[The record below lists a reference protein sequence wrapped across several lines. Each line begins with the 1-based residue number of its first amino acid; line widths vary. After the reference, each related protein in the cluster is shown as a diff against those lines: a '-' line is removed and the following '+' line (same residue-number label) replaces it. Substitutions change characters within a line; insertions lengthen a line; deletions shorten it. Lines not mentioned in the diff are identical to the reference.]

1 MRKIQNIFIII
12 VSLLLSQS
20 LFAMDW
26 SHKCTV
32 QKVCVKD
39 VINLDRDNEFT
50 NECLRGAELRKP
62 FAEYRSYFKILDN
75 KKAKILRPYIGYIE
89 LNNLTKGAIY
99 STSYNGYRISF
110 VLGGYSEYY
119 EFQIEKILTVDNS
132 LLLIHHETGYCELI
146 DN

>member
-1 MRKIQNIFIII
+1 MKKIIFII
-12 VSLLLSQS
+12 SLFLSQS
-20 LFAMDW
+20 LLASDW

-39 VINLDRDNEFT
+39 IINLDRDNEFT
-50 NECLRGAELRKP
+50 NECLRGAETREP
-62 FAEYRSYFKILDN
+62 FAEYKSYFKIEDN
-75 KKAKILRPYIGYIE
+75 KKAKIQRPYIGEIE
-89 LNNLTKGAIY
+89 LNNLIKGARY
-99 STSYNGYRISF
+99 SANYNGYRISF

-132 LLLIHHETGYCELI
+132 LLLIHSETGYCELI

>member
-1 MRKIQNIFIII
+1 MRKIQNTFIFI

-20 LFAMDW
+20 LLAMDW

-50 NECLRGAELRKP
+50 NECLRGAEPREP
-62 FAEYRSYFKILDN
+62 FAEYRSYFKIIDN
-75 KKAKILRPYIGYIE
+75 KKAKILRPYIGEIE
-89 LNNLTKGAIY
+89 LNDLIKGARY
-99 STSYNGYRISF
+99 SDTYNGYRISF
-110 VLGGYSEYY
+110 ELGEYY

-132 LLLIHHETGYCELI
+132 LLLIHSETGYCELI